1 MPSRMVVS
9 MAFGGPDMQDL
20 YVVTGD
26 KVERPLKGTRLKM
39 RSDIPDLP
47 VPRRSSSLKR
57 NNYDSLIPS
66 P

>member
-1 MPSRMVVS
+1 MVVS

-57 NNYDSLIPS
+57 NKL
-66 P
+66 

>member
-1 MPSRMVVS
+1 MPSRMVVT

-26 KVERPLKGTRLKM
+26 KVERPLKGPRLKM

-47 VPRRSSSLKR
+47 VPKAKF
-57 NNYDSLIPS
+57 
-66 P
+66 